1 MSARPPPGCPDP
13 EGVWRQL
20 ELHQLVRSRGAEG
33 PPTEVRA
40 RLIEAGAGHAKPE
53 VQARWQRGF
62 NPNWSGPEK
71 AREFALGFATS
82 TRDVLTDLG
91 LAKQ

>member
-1 MSARPPPGCPDP
+1 LP
-13 EGVWRQL
+13 
-20 ELHQLVRSRGAEG
+20 AEG
-33 PPTEVRA
+33 GA
-40 RLIEAGAGHAKPE
+40 RLVAAGAKAHATAE
-53 VQARWQRGF
+53 VQDPLKQRGF
-62 NPNWSGPEK
+62 NPMWSGPEK